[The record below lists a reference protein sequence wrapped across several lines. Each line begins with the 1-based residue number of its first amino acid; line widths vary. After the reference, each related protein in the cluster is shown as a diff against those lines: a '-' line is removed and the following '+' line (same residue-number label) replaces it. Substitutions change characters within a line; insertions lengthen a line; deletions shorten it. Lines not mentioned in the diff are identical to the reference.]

1 MVNIDVNRSLGT
13 IVKYLLIFDI
23 ASLISFI
30 FVFNKT
36 FVIVSVIFNIFM
48 LSLYKI
54 FVKYEYMISG
64 LIKVNKFARS
74 VDNIA
79 KTING

>member
-23 ASLISFI
+23 ATLISFI

-36 FVIVSVIFNIFM
+36 FVIISIALNIFM

-54 FVKYEYMISG
+54 FVKFEYMISG
-64 LIKVNKFARS
+64 FIKVNKFAKN